1 MNVQK
6 LKVALILGFLF
17 GFARSHPQQHVQL
30 DNGHLK
36 IRWHKTQEG
45 WAIQQ
50 LAIRMGNDWQPI
62 DSPSG
67 EYTLIRAAAPPE
79 EKSEVKYL
87 TTFGQKFPGERW
99 FFPEDLLLPRWA
111 LIKVMAL
118 RPERSS
124 GKRQN

>member
-17 GFARSHPQQHVQL
+17 VFGRSYTQQHIQL

-36 IRWHKTQEG
+36 IGWHKTQEG
-45 WAIQQ
+45 WAIRQ
-50 LAIRMGNDWQPI
+50 LALKVGNDWQPI

-67 EYTLIRAAAPPE
+67 EDTLIRAATPPE

-87 TTFGQKFPGERW
+87 TTLGQKFPGE
-99 FFPEDLLLPRWA
+99 
-111 LIKVMAL
+111 K
-118 RPERSS
+118 
-124 GKRQN
+124 